1 MVGVMDR
8 TKRDPRKR
16 AAKPPV
22 ACGRMEKSLRF
33 LLLPYAHFDNL
44 LTGLDDVVEIRRES
58 CLKVN
63 FVGSEGRY
71 TEKPFEEG
79 KWKTIRGFTIVR

>member
-1 MVGVMDR
+1 
-8 TKRDPRKR
+8 
-16 AAKPPV
+16 
-22 ACGRMEKSLRF
+22 MEKSLRF

-44 LTGLDDVVEIRRES
+44 LTGLDDVAEIRRES

-63 FVGSEGRY
+63 FVGGEGRY

-79 KWKTIRGFTIVR
+79 KWKTIRGFTIVRQRLSAKDLMLKIL